1 MGRPL
6 YGGKKLALEERRP
19 LFQTP
24 FKIEAAAFLKI
35 SPSKEATAFLE
46 ISTSKEAA
54 AFLKISTS
62 KEAASLISHMPK
74 QDI

>member
-1 MGRPL
+1 MEN
-6 YGGKKLALEERRP
+6 KLALVERQP

-24 FKIEAAAFLKI
+24 FKIGEAAFLK
-35 SPSKEATAFLE
+35 